1 MTIDMLIVKE
11 FSMAQRG
18 RALEIYYNQTDRGEA
33 WGAERELD
41 RMKKSK
47 DETADDQT
55 GIA

>member
-11 FSMAQRG
+11 FSMAQRR
-18 RALEIYYNQTDRGEA
+18 RALEIYYNQNDRAEA

-47 DETADDQT
+47 DETADD
-55 GIA
+55 